1 MSSVT
6 EATESLEVPE
16 VPEDYLSRALTA
28 DSSHGRAHFA
38 RAGLDLAPDAIL
50 PDTHVLLLRQLYLAQ
65 LEERRLGAAAE
76 TALQMTQVGPLSDI
90 AHHDLARVLFA
101 LEREDEAVRHQRLAY
116 RRSPAARRSFH
127 LWSLA
132 TYQHYS
138 GKAEDALAS
147 LRRAE
152 RWATRDR
159 PVILAHA
166 AYVEL
171 DAGGAPEG
179 LSEIVSDLEASDV
192 QEGYGQYLLGMIATL
207 VGDTGRAETFLR
219 AFLRRNAGIDA
230 IKALSL
236 AEELRRARSA
246 LARLSD

>member
-1 MSSVT
+1 MTHPRLTT
-6 EATESLEVPE
+6 EAMRGVASIV
-16 VPEDYLSRALTA
+16 RAARMPIQYTGNA
-28 DSSHGRAHFA
+28 KSSYGVIA
-38 RAGLDLAPDAIL
+38 RASISISQAKS
-50 PDTHVLLLRQLYLAQ
+50 
-65 LEERRLGAAAE
+65 E
-76 TALQMTQVGPLSDI
+76 TALQMTQIGPLSDI
-90 AHHDLARVLFA
+90 AHHDLARVLFS
-101 LEREDEAVRHQRLAY
+101 LEREDEAIRHQRLAY

-138 GKAEDALAS
+138 GKPEDALAS

-152 RWATRDR
+152 RWAARDR

-179 LSEIVSDLEASDV
+179 LSEIVSGLETSDV

-219 AFLRRNAGIDA
+219 AFLRRNAGIDVV
-230 IKALSL
+230 KALSL